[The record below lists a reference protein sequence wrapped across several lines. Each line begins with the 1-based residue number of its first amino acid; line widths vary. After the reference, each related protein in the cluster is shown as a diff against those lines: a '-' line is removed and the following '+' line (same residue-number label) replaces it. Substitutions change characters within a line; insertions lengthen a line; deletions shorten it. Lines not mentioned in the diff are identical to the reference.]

1 MKKQLLGLL
10 LVIALAAAAAAA
22 GTWRFA
28 AMVVHEYEYAQEVVL
43 TLKLGGYPDSAGVL
57 EADRQGRMEA
67 LAQLGA
73 YTLCFAALVG
83 SALGLVRSTRKR

>member
-1 MKKQLLGLL
+1 MKKQVLGFLLI
-10 LVIALAAAAAAA
+10 VTLAATAA

-28 AMVVHEYEYAQEVVL
+28 AMVVLEYEHAHEMVL

-67 LAQLGA
+67 IAQLGA
-73 YTLCFAALVG
+73 YTLCLAALVG
-83 SALGLVRSTRKR
+83 SALGFVRSVRKE